1 MNEMRDTAKPPRVL
15 AVANQKGG
23 VGKTTTAINLATA
36 LASVGERVLIVDL
49 DPQGNASSGLG
60 VYEHDRDVSIY
71 DALTKRAALAAVAKP
86 TAVPN
91 LSLAP
96 STLDLLG
103 LEREILAEADRVFRL
118 RDAVLGL
125 AGEGAAP
132 PRFDYVIVD
141 CPPSLNV
148 LTLNALAAADA
159 VLVPVQCEFFAMQGI
174 VQLKRTIDEVRAT
187 VNPALEIQG
196 VVLTMHDQRNK
207 LSAQVV
213 DEVREFFGDKVYAT
227 LIPRNVRMA
236 EAPSF
241 GKPGLI
247 YDHKSAG
254 SRAYIQLASEL
265 IERER
270 QAVGPWPHGRDG
282 ASGAI

>member
-1 MNEMRDTAKPPRVL
+1 MTETRDMAARPRVL

-36 LASVGERVLIVDL
+36 LASVGARVLIVDL

-60 VYEHDRDVSIY
+60 IYEHDRDVSIY
-71 DALTKRAALAAVAKP
+71 DALTKRVPLADAAKA

-103 LEREILAEADRVFRL
+103 LEREIVTEADRVFRL

-125 AGEGAAP
+125 AGDGDAP
-132 PRFDYVIVD
+132 RRFDYVIAD
-141 CPPSLNV
+141 CPPSLNL

-196 VVLTMHDQRNK
+196 VVLTMHDRRNK

-213 DEVREFFGDKVYAT
+213 DEVREFFGDKVYGT
-227 LIPRNVRMA
+227 LIPRNVRMD

-247 YDHKSAG
+247 YDHKCAG

-270 QAVGPWPHGRDG
+270 QAT
-282 ASGAI
+282 GAI